1 MAENPFRL
9 DFGAKP
15 NLYVSRTH
23 EQSKIID
30 TFTAE
35 EPSTHIF
42 MRIGARGT
50 GKTVLMTA
58 VSQELRGL
66 DHWLHLDLNT
76 EDDMMIPLAA
86 GIAQHLKG
94 KNPKLAIGLSVKGL
108 SISVEKKEEV
118 YRDIRLDLDRMLKE
132 LKEEKKRLL
141 ITIDEVSNSKQMRE
155 FTNYFQHCLRE
166 ELPVFVIMTG
176 LYKNVR
182 ALQNNRSQTFLRRI
196 PKITLEPLNF
206 SRIMQK

>member
-1 MAENPFRL
+1 
-9 DFGAKP
+9 
-15 NLYVSRTH
+15 
-23 EQSKIID
+23 
-30 TFTAE
+30 
-35 EPSTHIF
+35 
-42 MRIGARGT
+42 
-50 GKTVLMTA
+50 
-58 VSQELRGL
+58 
-66 DHWLHLDLNT
+66 
-76 EDDMMIPLAA
+76 
-86 GIAQHLKG
+86 
-94 KNPKLAIGLSVKGL
+94 
-108 SISVEKKEEV
+108 
-118 YRDIRLDLDRMLKE
+118 MLKE